1 MLEGTIVNVEKTT
14 KRLRH
19 ETLQVDTTDILFIA
33 SGAFSDIDTLISR
46 RTNQNVKIMQ
56 FTLY

>member
-1 MLEGTIVNVEKTT
+1 MLEGTVINVEKTT

-33 SGAFSDIDTLISR
+33 SGAFSDIDRLISR
-46 RTNQNVKIMQ
+46 RTNQNVKILQ
-56 FTLY
+56 FTLN